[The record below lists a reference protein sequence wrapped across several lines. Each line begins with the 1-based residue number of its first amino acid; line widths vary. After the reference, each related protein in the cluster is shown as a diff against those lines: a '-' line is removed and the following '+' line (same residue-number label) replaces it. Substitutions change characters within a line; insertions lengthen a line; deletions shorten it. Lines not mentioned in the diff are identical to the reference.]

1 MCCIHKYDFLLVGAG
16 LFNVLFHEAMKSGRK
31 CLVVKNSILE
41 TAHWRRCHWKANSK
55 CKSILSLIVKN
66 MKKIALSKSKFN
78 IYLIIIIIQLLF
90 SLFITICLT
99 ICIWKNSH
107 YQGIFFFL
115 TIMFVFQWII
125 YPIVL
130 FIVLYKKDKDT
141 LFIIDETTGDI
152 QYRNKEEIIN
162 FNKNDVY
169 EIQYCILFMRT
180 TFSDYSK
187 LRLLSG
193 KEIVVSFFVPVNKIL
208 SKNKIKRT
216 SKYVFWINEIF
227 KS

>member
-1 MCCIHKYDFLLVGAG
+1 
-16 LFNVLFHEAMKSGRK
+16 
-31 CLVVKNSILE
+31 
-41 TAHWRRCHWKANSK
+41 
-55 CKSILSLIVKN
+55 
-66 MKKIALSKSKFN
+66 
-78 IYLIIIIIQLLF
+78 
-90 SLFITICLT
+90 
-99 ICIWKNSH
+99 
-107 YQGIFFFL
+107 
-115 TIMFVFQWII
+115 MFVFQWII

-169 EIQYCILFMRT
+169 EIQYCIPFMRT